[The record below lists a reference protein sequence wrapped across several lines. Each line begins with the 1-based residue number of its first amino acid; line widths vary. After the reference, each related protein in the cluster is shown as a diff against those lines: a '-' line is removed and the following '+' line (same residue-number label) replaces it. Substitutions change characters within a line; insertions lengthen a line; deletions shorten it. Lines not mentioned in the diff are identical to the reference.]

1 VIGVSQR
8 PGTITAV
15 SLRLLYLI
23 FAQLLRW
30 LALWGARSWAWVADS
45 GDRWPDM
52 IPACR
57 CGCCT

>member
-30 LALWGARSWAWVADS
+30 LALWGARSWAWVADQ
-45 GDRWPDM
+45 R
-52 IPACR
+52 
-57 CGCCT
+57 